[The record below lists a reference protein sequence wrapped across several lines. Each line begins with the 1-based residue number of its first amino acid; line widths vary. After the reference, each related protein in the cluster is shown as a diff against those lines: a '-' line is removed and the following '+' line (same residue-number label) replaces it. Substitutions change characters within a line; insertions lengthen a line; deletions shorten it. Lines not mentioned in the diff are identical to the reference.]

1 MWSIE
6 KKNSLSIHLF
16 YFSCGLPAEV
26 RLLDDPLPGG
36 GREHGL
42 PDGAREE
49 ADAGHDPGA
58 GEPVLHS

>member
-42 PDGAREE
+42 PDGTREE
-49 ADAGHDPGA
+49 TDARHDPGA
-58 GEPVLHS
+58 GRAGLQS